1 MSTAQTREVR
11 HPAKS
16 QPEHIK
22 TPFQYCNIFL
32 EIRTGEYNGTTWV
45 TQCTHP
51 LTQMLDPWHSAFD
64 TWVCTGKCSDT
75 SWANS
80 ISIIHSTTS
89 RGKYIG
95 AFEGPA
101 RAPPGFPHPTHPGNG
116 KETANNVTNSKQN
129 HTLHMCWFWQVV
141 SSGTFWK
148 VPTMNAKNVKTYRQV
163 NLEFRFAHANIFPN
177 PWSTCKK
184 NNYSQQLLNWKSYK
198 KNPSHN
204 GQTISGRLYTS
215 PDDLTQWP
223 SIHAIDRV
231 ILMSI
236 LFVNAHCLLILQ
248 PCACWICP
256 VFVFNATRFWIWT
269 WKHIQQT

>member
-163 NLEFRFAHANIFPN
+163 NLEFRFAHANIFPK
-177 PWSTCKK
+177 SLEHMQKK
-184 NNYSQQLLNWKSYK
+184 QLLPTTPELKVVQEKSK
-198 KNPSHN
+198 PQRANDFRTTLHKP
-204 GQTISGRLYTS
+204 GRL
-215 PDDLTQWP
+215 
-223 SIHAIDRV
+223 
-231 ILMSI
+231 
-236 LFVNAHCLLILQ
+236 NAM
-248 PCACWICP
+248 
-256 VFVFNATRFWIWT
+256 T
-269 WKHIQQT
+269 